1 VSATPPVAAR
11 KLCALVAVRL
21 LLVSALLQEARMQP
35 NAEALYRQMYRS
47 RCFEEAVTG
56 LWNDGHISAEM
67 HLSKG
72 EEGIVA
78 GVLDHVTD
86 GDALALE
93 HRGTAPMVMRGVDLA
108 SLLKE
113 FMGLEDGLCH
123 GMGGHMHLFSPE
135 HLAASSGIV
144 GASGPAACGFAFAAQ
159 HLRPDKVAV
168 AFFGE
173 GAMNQGM
180 LMESINLAAVWSLP
194 VIFVCKDNGMSVTT
208 VSADVT
214 GGDLLTRARGLGAH
228 AVSLDGTD
236 VDKVWR
242 AARDAFL
249 RAREGNGPTF
259 LHATCVHP
267 EGHLLGDPV
276 LRIVRKPARELK
288 SRVAPLMKAAT
299 TRGSSLSQRAAS
311 LGSIMGVLAKAQK
324 TQRHAA
330 SDPLERQRQRLSI
343 SEAERDE
350 LERAVNDE
358 VQAALASALRSLGG
372 QA

>member
-1 VSATPPVAAR
+1 
-11 KLCALVAVRL
+11 
-21 LLVSALLQEARMQP
+21 MQP
-35 NAEALYRQMYRS
+35 NAEALYREMYRS

-67 HLSKG
+67 HLGTG

-86 GDALALE
+86 GDALALD
-93 HRGTAPMVMRGVDLA
+93 HRGSAPLVMRGVDLA
-108 SLLKE
+108 LLVKE

-159 HLRPDKVAV
+159 HLRPGKVAV

-173 GAMNQGM
+173 AAMNQGM
-180 LMESINLAAVWSLP
+180 LMESINLASAWSLG
-194 VIFVCKDNGMSVTT
+194 VIFVCKDNGMGITT
-208 VSADVT
+208 PSPEVT

-228 AVSLDGTD
+228 AVSVDGTD
-236 VDKVWR
+236 VDEVWG

-259 LHATCVHP
+259 LHATCVRP
-267 EGHLLGDPV
+267 EGHFLGDPL
-276 LRIVRKPARELK
+276 LRIVRKPVRELK
-288 SRVAPLMKAAT
+288 HKVGPLIRAAT
-299 TRGSSLSQRAAS
+299 TGGSTLSERAAS
-311 LGSIMGVLAKAQK
+311 LGSIAGILGRTQK
-324 TQRHAA
+324 TQRKAA
-330 SDPLERQRQRLSI
+330 ADPVERQRQRLSI
-343 SEAERDE
+343 SDAERNE
-350 LERAVNDE
+350 IERAVDAE
-358 VQAALASALRSLGG
+358 VQAAVSSALGSQEGR
-372 QA
+372 A

>member
-1 VSATPPVAAR
+1 
-11 KLCALVAVRL
+11 
-21 LLVSALLQEARMQP
+21 
-35 NAEALYRQMYRS
+35 
-47 RCFEEAVTG
+47 
-56 LWNDGHISAEM
+56 
-67 HLSKG
+67 
-72 EEGIVA
+72 
-78 GVLDHVTD
+78 
-86 GDALALE
+86 
-93 HRGTAPMVMRGVDLA
+93 
-108 SLLKE
+108 
-113 FMGLEDGLCH
+113 
-123 GMGGHMHLFSPE
+123 MHLFSPE

-159 HLRPDKVAV
+159 HLRPGKVAV

-228 AVSLDGTD
+228 AVSVDGTD

-242 AARDAFL
+242 AAREVFL
-249 RAREGNGPTF
+249 RARKGNGPTF
-259 LHATCVHP
+259 LHATCAHP
-267 EGHLLGDPV
+267 DGHLLGDPV
-276 LRIVRKPARELK
+276 LRILHKPVHELK

-324 TQRHAA
+324 TQKHAA

-350 LERAVNDE
+350 LERSVSDE
-358 VQAALASALRSLGG
+358 VQAALTSALGSLEG
-372 QA
+372 QP